1 MRGRDHTDETDEAD
15 EERIINADG
24 ETSDYL
30 KAVLDA
36 EWNRRSTPDRTD

>member
-1 MRGRDHTDETDEAD
+1 MRGRDHTDEAD
-15 EERIINADG
+15 EDRIINADG

-36 EWNRRSTPDRTD
+36 EWNRHRSGSSGSAE

>member
-1 MRGRDHTDETDEAD
+1 MRGRDDTEAD
-15 EERIINADG
+15 EERIINAEG

-36 EWNRRSTPDRTD
+36 EWSRGARDRTD